1 MARMTPTATMKRSAA
16 AWTDKDQW
24 RSYLQSAYELALP
37 HRNPY
42 WGSGDGKHPNRQT
55 PGQRKTDAVFDSTLQ
70 MSTVRFASRL
80 QSELVPP
87 FIKWGKLTPGPFIP
101 PQLREKTSSQLKLY
115 TDTMFAAIQMSNFD
129 TAANEFFLDLA
140 MGTAVMMVVEGDDEM
155 PVRFVT
161 IPQSQVA
168 LEENG
173 WGTVSGLFRQH
184 SMKCRQ
190 IVDMWPDADLPG
202 GFDRMVKDSPEKDVD
217 LTEATYWD
225 AKDGI
230 WYYDVMWKG
239 QLPNASRGA
248 THLLVKREYKESPWI
263 ATRWIKAAGEVQG
276 RGPVLFALPDAKV
289 LNKVKELVLKNASIA
304 IAGVWTAVDDGVI
317 NPNHIRITPGAV
329 IPVGSNGGAR
339 GASIQPLK
347 FEGNFDVSQL
357 LGEELANNIKQMML
371 DDSLPGEEGPVRS
384 ATEFIMRQKKLQ
396 ADIGSPFGR
405 LMTEFIRPLV
415 QKTLYIL
422 SKKGVI
428 PMPDGKS
435 IKINGGT
442 VDVQITSPL
451 AQVQNMNDVQTA
463 IQWLQTVQ
471 AFGPEALLLGAK
483 VEDMPSWLAE
493 KLGVDPVLVRTKEER
508 SSMQG
513 MGGQMLGMRAMGG
526 GGVPTGAP
534 ANDAGAIPIAA

>member
-1 MARMTPTATMKRSAA
+1 MKRSQA

-70 MSTVRFASRL
+70 MSTMRFASRL

-87 FIKWGKLTPGPFIP
+87 FMRWGKLTPGPFIP
-101 PQLREKTSSQLKLY
+101 PQMRDKAAGQLKLY
-115 TDTMFAAIQMSNFD
+115 TDTLFAAMQMSNFD
-129 TAANEFFLDLA
+129 TAVNEFFLDLA

-155 PVRFVT
+155 PVRYVT

-173 WGTVSGLFRQH
+173 WGNISGVFRQH
-184 SMKCRQ
+184 SMKARQ
-190 IVDMWPDADLPG
+190 ILDMWPDAELPS
-202 GFDRMVKDSPEKDVD
+202 GFDKIISGSPDKDID
-217 LTEATYWD
+217 LSEATYFD
-225 AKDGI
+225 TKDKV

-239 QLPNASRGA
+239 QLPHAGRGQ
-248 THLLVKREYKESPWI
+248 THTIVKREYKESPWI
-263 ATRWIKAAGEVQG
+263 VTRWIKAAGEVQG

-357 LGEELANNIKQMML
+357 LGEELAGNIKSMML

-422 SKKGVI
+422 SKKGVV
-428 PMPDGKS
+428 PMPNGTS

-442 VDVQITSPL
+442 VDIQITSPL
-451 AQVQNMNDVQTA
+451 AQVQNMNDVQSV
-463 IQWLQTVQ
+463 IQWLQMAQ
-471 AFGPEALLLGAK
+471 AAGPEAMLLGVK
-483 VEDMPSWLAE
+483 IEDLPAWLAE
-493 KLGVDPVLVRTKEER
+493 KMGVDPALVRDKEER
-508 SSMQG
+508 STMQS

-526 GGVPTGAP
+526 GGVPTGTP
-534 ANDAGAIPIAA
+534 ANDAGGIGIAA